1 MPEPADSQSAEV
13 VDLDQHRAPLTP
25 EAQHGRC
32 GRALASGAP
41 CPDHPVSP
49 SAALLAA
56 SAGAA
61 EAFTRAIATVGPN
74 GRRAVEETR
83 LTIEFHASSTSPT
96 LHALAAALLDPQPR
110 TADAAYA
117 TARTLL
123 AAHTRECARLA
134 RARHEETRERWGVN
148 RGTRA
153 LLTGMDSIR
162 KALDAHAVDLD
173 PAEAQQ

>member
-1 MPEPADSQSAEV
+1 MPEQHTPAEV
-13 VDLDQHRAPLTP
+13 VDLAQHRPAVDVM
-25 EAQHGRC
+25 AQHGRC
-32 GRALASGAP
+32 GRALATGAP
-41 CPDHPVSP
+41 CPDHPLSS
-49 SAALLAA
+49 SAALLAT

-74 GRRAVEETR
+74 GRRAIEETQQS
-83 LTIEFHASSTSPT
+83 LAFNASSSSPA
-96 LHALAAALLDPQPR
+96 LHALAAALLDPQSR

-162 KALDAHAVDLD
+162 KALDAHATSLD

>member
-1 MPEPADSQSAEV
+1 MPNRPTSAEV

-32 GRALASGAP
+32 GRALATGAP
-41 CPDHPVSP
+41 CPDHPASS

-56 SAGAA
+56 SAGATK
-61 EAFTRAIATVGPN
+61 AFTRAIATIGPN
-74 GRRAVEETR
+74 GRRAIEETQQS
-83 LTIEFHASSTSPT
+83 LAFNASSSSPA
-96 LHALAAALLDPQPR
+96 LHALAAALLDPQQR

-134 RARHEETRERWGVN
+134 RTRHEETRERWGVN

-162 KALDAHAVDLD
+162 KTLDAHAADLD

>member
-1 MPEPADSQSAEV
+1 MPEQPTPAEV
-13 VDLDQHRAPLTP
+13 VDLDQHRPAVDTV
-25 EAQHGRC
+25 AQHGRC
-32 GRALASGAP
+32 GRALATGAP

-56 SAGAA
+56 TAGAG
-61 EAFTRAIATVGPN
+61 EALARGMATVGPN

-83 LTIEFHASSTSPT
+83 QSIEFHASSSSPT
-96 LHALAAALLDPQPR
+96 LHALAAALLDPEPR

-134 RARHEETRERWGVN
+134 RTHRDDTRERWGVT

-153 LLTGMDSIR
+153 LLTGMDSVR

>member
-1 MPEPADSQSAEV
+1 MTETTGAPQPAEV
-13 VDLDQHRAPLTP
+13 VNLDLHRPTIDART
-25 EAQHGRC
+25 QHGGC
-32 GRALASGAP
+32 GRALATGAP

-49 SAALLAA
+49 L
-56 SAGAA
+56 AGAA

-74 GRRAVEETR
+74 GRRAIEETQQS
-83 LTIEFHASSTSPT
+83 LAFNANSSSPA
-96 LHALAAALLDPQPR
+96 LHALAAALLDPEPR

-134 RARHEETRERWGVN
+134 RTRHEETRERWGVN
-148 RGTRA
+148 RGPRS